1 MLSYCG
7 TLKECLGPKVG
18 YGEPQNGDFVKLVD
32 DAPVE
37 GQYGG
42 QVVQLTVKPL
52 SDAKYHNKRSKHK
65 NPQNTD
71 EKSAKSNLAK
81 NLQQKLTQKSAKF
94 KIK

>member
-18 YGEPQNGDFVKLVD
+18 YGEPEYGDFVKLVD

-37 GQYGG
+37 GEDGG

-65 NPQNTD
+65 TLQNTD
-71 EKSAKSNLAK
+71 EKSAKIKFAQKSAK
-81 NLQQKLTQKSAKF
+81 KLTQKSAKF